1 MIDFFSTYASLL
13 DLILVNA
20 LLAMSQYVVLRAGVF
35 SLGTAGFAALGAY
48 ATAILI
54 TKTGWPPAA
63 AIGVGMVFGTLASA
77 LLAMPLARLR
87 GVFQAVATLAFVQIV
102 LSATQNWVD
111 LTNGALGINGIPKVV
126 GTGTLLAVVV
136 AVVAFLVAMGR
147 YSIARALDV
156 IREDETVAVS
166 LGISVPRYH
175 RLAFILSGALAGL
188 AGGLHACNS
197 YTITPGEYGFQML
210 VNVLA
215 MVVLGGRTS
224 VWGAIVGAAILSTL
238 PELFRVF
245 ADYRNVVQGVLL
257 MLVIVYLPRGVADT
271 AIAAWRD
278 RRLKRAA
285 VEAGPSAVMGSGSG
299 SGSSGG
305 SSTRQVAAIPRA
317 GAQP

>member
-1 MIDFFSTYASLL
+1 MMDFLFTYASLF
-13 DLILVNA
+13 DLVLVNA
-20 LLAMSQYVVLRAGVF
+20 LLATSQYVVLRAGVF

-48 ATAILI
+48 AAALLVTRAGWSPALAVAAGMALGTA
-54 TKTGWPPAA
+54 
-63 AIGVGMVFGTLASA
+63 ASA

-102 LSATQNWVD
+102 LSATQNWVE

-126 GTGTLLAVVV
+126 GTGTLVAAVVL
-136 AVVAFLVAMGR
+136 VVLLLVAMGR
-147 YSIARALDV
+147 FGIGRALDV

-166 LGISVPRYH
+166 LGIQVPRYH
-175 RLAFILSGALAGL
+175 RLAFVLSGALAGL
-188 AGGLHACNS
+188 AGALHACNS

-224 VWGAIVGAAILSTL
+224 VWGALVGAAILSTL

-245 ADYRNVVQGVLL
+245 ADYRNVVQGALL

-271 AIAAWRD
+271 LIAAVRD
-278 RRLKRAA
+278 RRLRRAA
-285 VEAGPSAVMGSGSG
+285 TSNSA
-299 SGSSGG
+299 
-305 SSTRQVAAIPRA
+305 APPRA
-317 GAQP
+317 AAPPPPSSPPPHRPAVEKAGWQP